1 MFPLQQYI
9 FRIFHCL
16 EHNHRVFYQILS
28 CSWLVSVEQE
38 GPVFPNFLRKIR
50 HIPTLQNSQAS
61 HPSSF
66 SVWWHL
72 PYIIEIR
79 MFTPNNSSMP
89 LLTLWLI
96 QNNYSEYD
104 VTEPD
109 ISTGDKLFQREGS
122 NLHTL
127 RLNHQGSFWP
137 CGSIVLWVLG
147 CK

>member
-16 EHNHRVFYQILS
+16 EYNQCILS
-28 CSWLVSVEQE
+28 NTISFLTCQWSRRGQFFLTSCGKFGVSSLYRTPRPAI
-38 GPVFPNFLRKIR
+38 PV
-50 HIPTLQNSQAS
+50 H
-61 HPSSF
+61 F
-66 SVWWHL
+66 SVRWHL

-89 LLTLWLI
+89 LLTLWLM

-122 NLHTL
+122 SLHSW

-137 CGSIVLWVLG
+137 CGSLVF
-147 CK
+147 